1 MLFLSVAERTQYLE
15 VGSSPSM
22 EAVKCL
28 NLIFLSYSQKLHE
41 TAGSLST
48 RNRLLLLGEVR
59 RWRKPSK
66 NLSKT
71 ACRTQLLYGRLRPG
85 HPRFSARLS
94 EKELYTGTIRRT

>member
-1 MLFLSVAERTQYLE
+1 MLVLSVPERIQYLE
-15 VGSSPSM
+15 VRSSSSM

-48 RNRLLLLGEVR
+48 RNRLLSLREVR
-59 RWRKPSK
+59 RWRKPST

-71 ACRTQLLYGRLRPG
+71 ACSTQLLYGRLRPG
-85 HPRFSARLS
+85 QPWFSARLS
-94 EKELYTGTIRRT
+94 EKDLYTGTIRRT